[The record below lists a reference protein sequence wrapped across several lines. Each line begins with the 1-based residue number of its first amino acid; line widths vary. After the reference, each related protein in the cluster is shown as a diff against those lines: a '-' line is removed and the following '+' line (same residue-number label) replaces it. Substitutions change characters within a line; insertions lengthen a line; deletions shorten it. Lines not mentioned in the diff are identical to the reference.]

1 MNGSFV
7 ISPKTTVSLFTLQEA
22 AAYVPSDIGP
32 SSPPPPKPMTN
43 DEIMTKFSTLTSQV
57 TQLTN
62 QVSSLTA
69 ANTQLSDQ
77 VSLLTAANTQLSAAN
92 TQLSD
97 QVSSLA
103 AANTQLSDQV
113 SSLTAA
119 NTQLSD
125 QVSSLTAD
133 KTEMKGQLDRLATNY
148 VQLVSVV
155 QTCSSALRTV
165 GTQLNQNA
173 LSMDLMLVNL
183 QGTNDTTLPLADD

>member
-43 DEIMTKFSTLTSQV
+43 DEIMTNFSTLTSQV

-62 QVSSLTA
+62 
-69 ANTQLSDQ
+69 
-77 VSLLTAANTQLSAAN
+77 
-92 TQLSD
+92 
-97 QVSSLA
+97 
-103 AANTQLSDQV
+103 QV

>member
-43 DEIMTKFSTLTSQV
+43 DEIMTNFSTLTSQV

-77 VSLLTAANTQLSAAN
+77 VSLLTAAN